1 MSDIYIT
8 KLWKETKIDRKTGVA
23 MPLLCFRAAQKP
35 QQALTT
41 EIVTAV

>member
-8 KLWKETKIDRKTGVA
+8 KHWKETKIDGKARVA
-23 MPLLCFRAAQKP
+23 MPLLCFRSAQKP